1 MRKVL
6 IDAHT
11 HTVASGHAYSSLQE
25 MAKAAADMELEVLGI
40 TEHGPSVPGTCPT
53 LYFKNM
59 FTVPRQ
65 MYGIR
70 LLMGCEINIL
80 DTKGSLD
87 LTDEQ
92 IGWLDLAIAGI
103 HAAWYQGGTKDENTE
118 GMIRVI
124 KNPKIHIIS
133 HPGDGSAEMDFEQ
146 LVLAAK
152 EAHTLLEVNNHSLAP
167 QRKKTVARDNNL
179 EILRLCKKY
188 DVPTILGSDAHI
200 SFQIADYERLYP
212 LLVETDFPDELIMN
226 YWPDKFFDYLGIL
239 DDTDHPLRVLLLRA
253 TLIPRSVNARNGKVE
268 PPNLLIRQVKT
279 AFRIENVDFAAHQQP
294 YAIHLARHG
303 EHILEIQRRTRAW
316 HTRPML
322 SDTQHFQSHVG
333 SSLRHFLQATV
344 CMS

>member
-25 MAKAAADMELEVLGI
+25 MAKAAVDMGLEVLGI

-92 IGWLDLAIAGI
+92 IGWLDLAIA
-103 HAAWYQGGTKDENTE
+103 TE

-133 HPGDGSAEMDFEQ
+133 HPGDGSAELDFEQ

-188 DVPTILGSDAHI
+188 EVPTILGSDAHI

-212 LLVETDFPDELIMN
+212 LLKETDFPDEL
-226 YWPDKFFDYLGIL
+226 PDSR
-239 DDTDHPLRVLLLRA
+239 LRTAL
-253 TLIPRSVNARNGKVE
+253 SVAERDRF
-268 PPNLLIRQVKT
+268 P
-279 AFRIENVDFAAHQQP
+279 
-294 YAIHLARHG
+294 
-303 EHILEIQRRTRAW
+303 
-316 HTRPML
+316 
-322 SDTQHFQSHVG
+322 
-333 SSLRHFLQATV
+333 
-344 CMS
+344 